1 MTDSE
6 LANYVLADPPMITA
20 LVKAWL
26 STDSSFRTFVQRNAN
41 KIRSKFRKASEV
53 EDCHDVLAE
62 LEFARAILTDARF
75 EIEYEPDIRS
85 GLRNPDFLVKAS
97 HAGNFNLEVK
107 RVRPS
112 EATRRVRE
120 FQQVVLQGIRSVPSS
135 LGVSLDILPA
145 SGATAF
151 ELTGRLPASASRVVS
166 QIVETIPKTEGT
178 LGKEDTVS
186 FHPEGFEDEIKVTIF
201 PADRLCNAIT
211 TCNAFD

>member
-1 MTDSE
+1 MSWLQSQNTIIATPIRLNGPGPIMQCVNGSLNMQLEFRASFDANDTRTEKMTDSE

-85 GLRNPDFLVKAS
+85 
-97 HAGNFNLEVK
+97 
-107 RVRPS
+107 
-112 EATRRVRE
+112 
-120 FQQVVLQGIRSVPSS
+120 
-135 LGVSLDILPA
+135 
-145 SGATAF
+145 
-151 ELTGRLPASASRVVS
+151 
-166 QIVETIPKTEGT
+166 
-178 LGKEDTVS
+178 
-186 FHPEGFEDEIKVTIF
+186 
-201 PADRLCNAIT
+201 
-211 TCNAFD
+211 